1 MAQVT
6 NLLTLCIHEK
16 SIFCSAFNI
25 SVINCLYYRISANQN
40 RGQGRNNVIFSVID
54 ILPEEA
60 GLGRWL
66 WKGRIPLAAMAGSD
80 VEWLIMLS
88 TDSWLLAVEGT
99 SRSRVLAFTEG
110 AERRTC
116 SDAAK
121 TPISKADS
129 CLEICLPVDRFPE
142 SGRGKVPIPLSS
154 VLIWQQDSKAQEISV
169 MGWSQRYLKSVKA
182 SGGEKRHLKGKV
194 SRQGKHF
201 ALCECAVTCHWNAS
215 DTLPNWIQGVV
226 EVQWN

>member
-1 MAQVT
+1 
-6 NLLTLCIHEK
+6 
-16 SIFCSAFNI
+16 
-25 SVINCLYYRISANQN
+25 
-40 RGQGRNNVIFSVID
+40 
-54 ILPEEA
+54 
-60 GLGRWL
+60 
-66 WKGRIPLAAMAGSD
+66 
-80 VEWLIMLS
+80 MLS

-116 SDAAK
+116 SDAVK

-169 MGWSQRYLKSVKA
+169 MGWS
-182 SGGEKRHLKGKV
+182 
-194 SRQGKHF
+194 
-201 ALCECAVTCHWNAS
+201 
-215 DTLPNWIQGVV
+215 
-226 EVQWN
+226 